1 MVNVEGL
8 KQKKIRM
15 WRKKMIRRTIH
26 SDIYGKIVYKEDCW
40 KIKEKL
46 DLKIN
51 GKDQIVKGEIDVF
64 SMIYEEKK
72 LGWLDEKQIA
82 FYEEA
87 PYLVNEE
94 KAKKIEEF
102 QKEIFQKVMVFS
114 KEEICR
120 NIEEAAL
127 QKREERLQGQ
137 TIKNF
142 SRIVGK
148 EKAYNCFAAKTR
160 EEKLAS
166 IILKKMRVMQDSIEI
181 TCNCDWFKPS
191 GGFVIYGD
199 GSVEMKF
206 IDTMRI

>member
-1 MVNVEGL
+1 MN
-8 KQKKIRM
+8 
-15 WRKKMIRRTIH
+15 RRTIH
-26 SDIYGKIVYKEDCW
+26 SDVYGKIVYREDCW

-46 DLKIN
+46 NLQIN
-51 GKDQIVKGEIDVF
+51 GRNQIINGEIDVF
-64 SMIYEEKK
+64 SVIYEEKK

-82 FYEEA
+82 FYADA
-87 PYLVNEE
+87 PYLVDEE
-94 KAKKIEEF
+94 KAKRIEEF
-102 QKEIFQKVMVFS
+102 QKAIFQKLMITS

-127 QKREERLQGQ
+127 RKREERLQGQ

-142 SRIVGK
+142 ARIVGK
-148 EKAYNCFAAKTR
+148 KKANSCFAAKTR
-160 EEKLAS
+160 EEKLS
-166 IILKKMRVMQDSIEI
+166 SVLLKKMRVMQDSIEI
-181 TCNCDWFKPS
+181 TCKCDWFKPS